1 MRPLHNAWALG
12 WASFA
17 TDTASAMV
25 TVLLPVF
32 LLEVLGE
39 SPAKLGL
46 VVGIGTL
53 VSFGLRWIAGWIAD
67 RTRRPKLL
75 AGAGYGLSAVA
86 KPMFALCTSWGAVAG
101 LRVLER
107 FGKAIR
113 SAPRDAL
120 IAGVPAPDAGRAF
133 GLHKALDLGGEATG
147 VVLVAAAFWL
157 LAAPSHDLVRGL
169 LAATAVPGLV
179 AIAIVVLAVRE
190 APAPAAAP
198 ASSRETR
205 LGWIGGDSVTLALF
219 ALAII
224 DQPLLIGRMAELDV
238 PVPAIAGV
246 VLAAH
251 LASILIALWLGRR
264 LDGRADAR
272 LTAAVMALN
281 LAALATLAAV
291 SGTAATTLAVIAA
304 LIVQSAV
311 LVIART
317 RIAREGRAARGA
329 AFGTFYLIVGLA
341 GGAAAWAGGALW
353 TRFGFPTLAA
363 VLAVVNLGFIV
374 LAAPRRRAE
383 PA

>member
-25 TVLLPVF
+25 AVLLPVF

-120 IAGVPAPDAGRAF
+120 IAGVPGPDAGRAF

-147 VVLVAAAFWL
+147 MVLVAGAFWL
-157 LAAPSHDLVRGL
+157 LASPSHELVRGL
-169 LAATAVPGLV
+169 LAATAIPGLV

-190 APAPAAAP
+190 APMATPATGP
-198 ASSRETR
+198 PETR
-205 LGWIGGDSVTLALF
+205 LGRIGGDSVILALF

-224 DQPLLIGRMAELDV
+224 DQPLLIGRMAELEM
-238 PVPAIAGV
+238 PMPAIAGI
-246 VLAAH
+246 VLAGH
-251 LASILIALWLGRR
+251 LASILVALWLGRR

-281 LAALATLAAV
+281 LAALVTLALV
-291 SGTAATTLAVIAA
+291 SATGATTLAVIAA
-304 LIVQSAV
+304 LIAQSAV

-329 AFGTFYLIVGLA
+329 AFGSFYLIVGLA

-353 TRFGFPTLAA
+353 ARFGFATLAA
-363 VLAVVNLGFIV
+363 VMAAINLGFAV
-374 LAAPRRRAE
+374 LVVSRRR
-383 PA
+383 